1 MESRGLLIDI
11 AMFHVERGHDGVQL
25 IRVLESQPAPTTRG
39 GSRSPAGTASACRAV
54 PRGTR
59 PGRAISRIQT
69 LPREDVGAACRPPC
83 CAMFHVEL
91 TLSVP
96 LSRLRSWL
104 RRARDVEPRRKPH
117 RMPPVPRGTRPG
129 RAHCRTRPPAPR
141 RVGCGAVRP
150 EPLAQPATIPRGAT
164 RRTPPLQRHVPRGIR
179 PDRFSQPAQA
189 DSPSPRRPYPAA
201 PTPPRAMLVTRREP
215 PAVRST
221 WNMTLTKVSAR
232 SGPLGPGRF
241 RSLRLRVRMS
251 GCPTETTT
259 SGVSTPERGA
269 DRCPD
274 RFPGVADFL
283 SGHLARGLLLPVL
296 QLHHLGIIGC

>member
-1 MESRGLLIDI
+1 
-11 AMFHVERGHDGVQL
+11 
-25 IRVLESQPAPTTRG
+25 
-39 GSRSPAGTASACRAV
+39 
-54 PRGTR
+54 
-59 PGRAISRIQT
+59 
-69 LPREDVGAACRPPC
+69 
-83 CAMFHVEL
+83 MFHVEL

-96 LSRLRSWL
+96 LNRLRSWL

-117 RMPPVPRGTRPG
+117 GMPPVPRGTRPG
-129 RAHCRTRPPAPR
+129 RAHCRTRPPRPPGAWDVEPSARNHSRSRPR
-141 RVGCGAVRP
+141 FHV
-150 EPLAQPATIPRGAT
+150 EPPAGP
-164 RRTPPLQRHVPRGIR
+164 PPLQRHVPRGIR

-201 PTPPRAMLVTRREP
+201 PTPPRAMLVTRRQP

-259 SGVSTPERGA
+259 SGVSTPERGV

-274 RFPGVADFL
+274 RFPGGADVL
-283 SGHLARGLLLPVL
+283 SGHLARGLLLTVL